1 MINDLS
7 KIFVSLFFLLGEW
20 SVVIIFFLSCFLLR
34 QQANYLIFFIVGI
47 VLNVILNMFLKSMI
61 KQPRPSTSDDLRRL
75 LEKHGLPFAYRYK
88 LTSDLFG
95 MPSGH
100 AEITMFCL
108 AFLYFVDAKQ
118 IHGLL
123 YVFVLLT
130 LWNRLF
136 FEFHTILQVIVGS
149 CIGIATAWI
158 FYKIARRGLTG
169 RLRVKK
175 DDNFFG
181 INSL

>member
-1 MINDLS
+1 MDII
-7 KIFVSLFFLLGEW
+7 KAIISLFFLLGEW
-20 SVVIIFFLSCFLLR
+20 SIIIIFFLSCFLLR
-34 QQANYLIFFIVGI
+34 YQANYLIFFIVGF
-47 VLNVILNMFLKSMI
+47 VLNLILNMFLKSMI

-88 LTSDLFG
+88 LTSDSFG

-100 AEITMFCL
+100 AETTMFCL

-123 YVFVLLT
+123 YVLVLLI

-149 CIGIATAWI
+149 LIGVAVAWI
-158 FYKIARRGLTG
+158 FYKLARRGLTG
-169 RLRVKK
+169 RLTMRK

>member
-1 MINDLS
+1 MDLI
-7 KIFVSLFFLLGEW
+7 KAIISLFFLLGEW

-34 QQANYLIFFIVGI
+34 HQANYLTFFIIGF
-47 VLNVILNMFLKSMI
+47 VLNLIFNMFLKSMI

-75 LEKHGLPFAYRYK
+75 LEKYGLPFAYNYK
-88 LTSDLFG
+88 LTSDLLG

-100 AEITMFCL
+100 AQTSTFCL

-130 LWNRLF
+130 LWNRIF
-136 FEFHTILQVIVGS
+136 FVFHTILQVIVG
-149 CIGIATAWI
+149 CLLGVGVAGI

-169 RLRVKK
+169 RLTVKK
-175 DDNFFG
+175 DDSFFG

>member
-1 MINDLS
+1 MDII
-7 KIFVSLFFLLGEW
+7 KAIISLFFLLGEW

-34 QQANYLIFFIVGI
+34 HQVNYLTFFIIGF
-47 VLNVILNMFLKSMI
+47 VLNIILNMFLKSVF

-75 LEKHGLPFAYRYK
+75 LEKHGLPFAYHYK

-100 AEITMFCL
+100 AETMMFCL

-136 FEFHTILQVIVGS
+136 FEFHTVLQVIVGS
-149 CIGIATAWI
+149 LLGVGVACI
-158 FYKIARRGLTG
+158 FYKLARRGLTG
-169 RLRVKK
+169 RLTIKK